1 MKILE
6 KLDSQFKLLN
16 ESEKP
21 FRNRVEVYAVKD
33 NKLYCGKYKDGSL
46 GVFGGGTDG
55 EALEEA
61 AAREFEEET
70 GYKVKNLKKVP
81 VDPIE
86 VIWKDAKSEK
96 QKKRMEDYKGTRTWF
111 YYGEFDDSDK
121 KDKAS
126 GDDGKHNLTDV
137 GLKELND
144 ELIKSTISD
153 TEDDGIAKQQQTRE
167 KVLKYIINDK

>member
-1 MKILE
+1 MKLSLI
-6 KLDSQFKLLN
+6 N

-21 FRNRVEVYAVKD
+21 FRNRVEVYAIK
-33 NKLYCGKYKDGSL
+33 NGKLYCGKYKDGSI

-96 QKKRMEDYKGTRTWF
+96 QKDRMKEYKGTRTWF
-111 YYGEFDDSDK
+111 YHGELDDSKK
-121 KDKAS
+121 KDKAE
-126 GDDGKHNLTDV
+126 GDDGKHNLNDV
-137 GLKELND
+137 GLKELNN
-144 ELIKSTISD
+144 ELVKLTKSD
-153 TEDDGIAKQQQTRE
+153 NKDDGIIKQQAARE
-167 KVLKYIINDK
+167 KVLNYIIDEII